1 MKKTIIMILIYIS
14 LCLFWYITRS
24 EISTYLLQIFM
35 SYLALK
41 VFLPT
46 YNAILFIP
54 CIVIICMAIKGI
66 INILF

>member
-1 MKKTIIMILIYIS
+1 MKKTIIMILIYMS
-14 LCLFWYITRS
+14 LWLFWYITRS

-41 VFLPT
+41 IFLPT

-54 CIVIICMAIKGI
+54 FIVIICMATKGI